1 MKTTNNEHQ
10 ILINE
15 LLHLLNGGNAHADL
29 TKALAGLPA
38 GLRGAKPD
46 KLPYS
51 IWQLVEHIRIAQWD
65 MLEFCKDGKHES
77 PNWPED
83 YWPKETHPENDEAW
97 NKSVKQ
103 IETDRNE
110 FIELIKNGNLF
121 ESIPHGDGQN
131 ILREAL
137 QAADH
142 AAYHVAEIIVIR
154 RLLDAW

>member
-1 MKTTNNEHQ
+1 METMNKEHG

-15 LLHLLNGGNAHADL
+15 LVHLLNGGNAHADL
-29 TKALAGLPA
+29 PTALANLPA
-38 GLRGAKPD
+38 NLRGVKPD

-51 IWQLVEHIRIAQWD
+51 IWQLVEHIRITQWD
-65 MLEFCKDGKHES
+65 MLGFCTNISHES
-77 PNWPED
+77 PDWPD
-83 YWPKETHPENDEAW
+83 NYWPKETIPESDEAW

-103 IETDRNE
+103 INLDRGAL
-110 FIELIKNGNLF
+110 IELVKTNDIFKN
-121 ESIPHGDGQN
+121 IPHGEGQN

-142 AAYHVAEIIVIR
+142 NAYHIAEIIVIR